1 MHFFDTNILVYA
13 HSQDPRNAVARALLR
28 QEGVISVQCLNEF
41 VNVARR
47 KLCMTWDEVQESL
60 DFIHT
65 CCPTILALSVPLHEH
80 ACHIAARFRLSIY
93 DSLIVAAAFEAKCD
107 ILYSE
112 DMQDGLVMEGPDGHL
127 LRIVNPFKD
136 LA

>member
-1 MHFFDTNILVYA
+1 MQFFDTNILVYA

-47 KLCMTWDEVQESL
+47 KLGMTWDEVQESL

-65 CCPTILALSVPLHEH
+65 CCPTILALSLPLHEQ
-80 ACHIAARFRLSIY
+80 ACHIAARFRFSIY

-112 DMQDGLVMEGPDGHL
+112 DMQDGLVMEDPDGHIV
-127 LRIVNPFKD
+127 RIVNPFKNV
-136 LA
+136 A